1 MNGSEVFLKRR
12 AIQPLRT
19 RLTIKK
25 RLKKQVKA
33 LNCAQK
39 ENQVAPENAYVAYGD
54 SQFEIVPETEGSKLD
69 LKNAYNVLSEAV
81 SGNKTS
87 VDFDSEPDVYVKA
100 DITSDNPDL
109 QASLNACNNFTKAS
123 ITYTFGDEGNPGWN
137 TIKDWLNFDE
147 KDS

>member
-19 RLTIKK
+19 RLNDKEK
-25 RLKKQVKA
+25 LKKQVKA

-81 SGNKTS
+81 R
-87 VDFDSEPDVYVKA
+87 E
-100 DITSDNPDL
+100 
-109 QASLNACNNFTKAS
+109 
-123 ITYTFGDEGNPGWN
+123 
-137 TIKDWLNFDE
+137 IKLRLI
-147 KDS
+147 STVSRTCM

>member
-1 MNGSEVFLKRR
+1 MDQRFFE
-12 AIQPLRT
+12 
-19 RLTIKK
+19 KK
-25 RLKKQVKA
+25 SYTAAENTTYDKEKLKKQVKA

-123 ITYTFGDEGNPGWN
+123 ITYTFGDETETLDGN

>member
-1 MNGSEVFLKRR
+1 M
-12 AIQPLRT
+12 
-19 RLTIKK
+19 
-25 RLKKQVKA
+25 KA

-123 ITYTFGDEGNPGWN
+123 ITYTFGDETENPGW
-137 TIKDWLNFDE
+137 KYDQGLAEF
-147 KDS
+147 

>member
-1 MNGSEVFLKRR
+1 M
-12 AIQPLRT
+12 
-19 RLTIKK
+19 
-25 RLKKQVKA
+25 
-33 LNCAQK
+33 
-39 ENQVAPENAYVAYGD
+39 
-54 SQFEIVPETEGSKLD
+54 
-69 LKNAYNVLSEAV
+69 KNAYNVLSEAV

-123 ITYTFGDEGNPGWN
+123 ITYTFGDETETLDGN